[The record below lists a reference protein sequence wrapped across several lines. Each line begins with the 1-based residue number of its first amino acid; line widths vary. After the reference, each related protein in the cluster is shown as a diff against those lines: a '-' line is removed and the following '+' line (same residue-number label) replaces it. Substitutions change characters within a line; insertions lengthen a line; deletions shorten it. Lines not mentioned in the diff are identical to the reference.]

1 MMSKWSVLII
11 SDSLDKSISKITRRY
26 SSLFTLPSHKKI
38 VLLLCALCLVGGVLG
53 ILPLLPSP
61 YGFGIGLLFGIA
73 VFLATL
79 FSDFLIRLSFMRAD
93 PIFSLRRCSGLSLFS
108 NLIWFFVIFF
118 GDIFSHLLGNWNIWA
133 KVFFLGFC
141 VVLLLRLVVFLTV
154 AFADRWKTL
163 LSSFLQPVLCVIPVF
178 FMDLA
183 VPLIFLSISVP
194 AIILTVFLFAFFLNC
209 VGERALG
216 VPSLSLFRAF
226 LANWTEELNEP
237 IERFLEQ
244 LGSEQDIKISS
255 LAFRAK
261 EKMKAVMIVPALHPG
276 PFKNVGS
283 SLLPFMVQDALE
295 KKFSCVVSVPH
306 GLFGHEFDLAS
317 QVQNQKVL
325 DAVAD
330 ITDFSSFSSR
340 STPFIRVEKG
350 KAKASCQ
357 VFGKCAILT
366 LTLAPETTED
376 LPQELDLTVP
386 NEAVRQRLSSA
397 IVVNAHNS
405 IGGPF
410 DLSEVAGSLEEA
422 ATASLVRAFSH
433 QFMPFEVG
441 AAKVVIKE
449 FGVKDGMGLGGITV
463 VVTKVGEQ
471 KAAYVTIDGNNMVS
485 GLREKILSSLKEI
498 GINDGEVLT
507 TDTHAVTGVSL
518 TPRGYHPLGEAISHE
533 KLIGWIKQ
541 ATLNAVEDLKPADV
555 AWCTKIVPKVKVIGR
570 SQIEALCGLTEKT
583 LHEAKKL
590 AILLFP
596 ILGIFLIVLAAL
608 V

>member
-1 MMSKWSVLII
+1 VLII
-11 SDSLDKSISKITRRY
+11 SDSLDESISKITRRY
-26 SSLFTLPSHKKI
+26 SSLFTLPSHEKI

-53 ILPLLPSP
+53 IPPIFPST
-61 YGFGIGLLFGIA
+61 YGFEIGLLFGIA
-73 VFLATL
+73 FFVATL
-79 FSDFLIRLSFMRAD
+79 FSDFLISLSFMRAD
-93 PIFSLRRCSGLSLFS
+93 PIFNLRRCSGLSLFS
-108 NLIWFFVIFF
+108 NVIWFSIIFL
-118 GDIFSHLLGNWNIWA
+118 GGILSRLLWNWNTWT

-141 VVLLLRLVVFLTV
+141 VVLVLRLIVFLTV
-154 AFADRWKTL
+154 AFANWWKIL
-163 LSSFLQPVLCVIPVF
+163 LSSFLQPALCTVPIF
-178 FMDLA
+178 FMNVT
-183 VPLIFLSISVP
+183 VPLLFLSISTPV
-194 AIILTVFLFAFFLNC
+194 IMLTVFLFTFLLNR
-209 VGERALG
+209 VGEKALR
-216 VPSLSLFRAF
+216 VPSLSLFKAF
-226 LANWTEELNEP
+226 LANWTEELNGP

-244 LGSEQDIKISS
+244 LGSEQDVKVSL
-255 LAFRAK
+255 LAFRAQG
-261 EKMKAVMIVPALHPG
+261 KMKTVIVVPALHPG

-283 SLLPFMVQDALE
+283 SLLPSMIQDALE
-295 KKFSCVVSVPH
+295 KKFSCVISVPH
-306 GLFGHEFDLAS
+306 GLLGHEFDLAS

-325 DAVAD
+325 DAVAG
-330 ITDFSSFSSR
+330 IIDFSSFSSR

-357 VFGKCAILT
+357 VFGKCAILM

-376 LPQELDLTVP
+376 LPQELDLTVH

-405 IGGPF
+405 IEGPF
-410 DLSEVAGSLEEA
+410 NLSEAAGSLEEA
-422 ATASLVRAFSH
+422 VTASLVRAFSH

-441 AAKVVIKE
+441 AAKIVTKE
-449 FGVKDGMGLGGITV
+449 FGVKDGMGPGGITV

-518 TPRGYHPLGEAISHE
+518 TPRGYHPLGEAINHE

-541 ATLNAVEDLKPADV
+541 ATLNAVDDLKPADV

-583 LHEAKKL
+583 LQEAKKL

-596 ILGIFLIVLAAL
+596 ILGIFLIVLALLA
-608 V
+608 